1 MNLEGLVMLYAVSKH
16 SQKKR
21 AAKALNTSLD
31 TLNKYLQSLENELG
45 VKLVSASERG
55 CSVTSS
61 GEKILEIATQ
71 VKDCLSQIYSVSPLT
86 DEVSGEIRI
95 IYDRNVRCNIYLRKM
110 GEFYSQYPNLSLLT
124 DVSDDEIIDMSTQE
138 YDIALSYDIP
148 KGEDVVIEASKYTP
162 CGFFVSA
169 DYLLHH
175 PCPQSI
181 DEMLNEHHLVLK
193 KDAWK
198 WLENAAKIKQSTKRG
213 TILSNST
220 FVVNDAVMNGAG
232 IGVMP
237 MSFAKA
243 GQKLVC
249 LDHLPC
255 HVNST
260 IYLTSHQSIR
270 NITKVRMVLDYY
282 KRLLADL

>member
-1 MNLEGLVMLYAVSKH
+1 MLYAVSKH
-16 SQKKR
+16 SQKKG
-21 AAKALNTSLD
+21 AAKSLNTSTD
-31 TLNKYLQSLENELG
+31 TLNKYLAGLENELG

-55 CSVTSS
+55 CSVTNS
-61 GEKILEIATQ
+61 GEKVLDIATQ

-110 GEFYSQYPNLSLLT
+110 GEFYSQYPNLSFLT
-124 DVSDDEIIDMSTQE
+124 DVSDEEVIDMSTQE

-148 KGEDVVIEASKYTP
+148 KGEDVVVVASKHTP

-181 DEMLNEHHLVLK
+181 DEMLNDHHMIMK

-198 WLENAAKIKQSTKRG
+198 WLDNAAKIMQCAKRG
-213 TILSNST
+213 MVLSNST

-237 MSFAKA
+237 LSFAKA

-255 HVNST
+255 SANST
-260 IYLTSHQSIR
+260 IYLTSHQSVKD
-270 NITKVRMVLDYY
+270 ITKVRVVLDYY
-282 KRLLADL
+282 KHLLADL